1 MDRKCTNCAFCQ
13 RFKYSSNDKTEQ
25 MRCWMEPG
33 VCDHAF
39 VQSIKEAENYV
50 CEEHKF
56 QEEHIR
62 ELYEDAKEKYENAK
76 EKYEYYKKEMKKL
89 DQLKT
94 KSDGSEFSA

>member
-1 MDRKCTNCAFCQ
+1 MDRKCTNCVFCQ

-25 MRCWMEPG
+25 MRCWMEPR
-33 VCDHAF
+33 VYDHAF

-56 QEEHIR
+56 QEEYIR
-62 ELYEDAKEKYENAK
+62 ELYENAK
-76 EKYEYYKKEMKKL
+76 EKYEYYKKEMEELEKTCP
-89 DQLKT
+89 QLKT